1 MSANE
6 LRICQFLHL
15 TVRTDDGDRQYRF
28 QNYFVGATNSD
39 LGVSYSFAPFQV
51 QGSVS
56 NLNGDNEQIQVLFPA
71 IEYALKLVAQGS
83 GNRKSVLN
91 LKTRFVTPEGSL
103 SATGPEENYIG
114 LGATFNADT
123 IELRF
128 SSSLDAAFSGFPSRQ
143 LTEQNVG
150 VLPLD
155 SFISLR

>member
-1 MSANE
+1 MSVNE
-6 LRICQFLHL
+6 LRVCQFLDL
-15 TVRTDDGDRQYRF
+15 LVQTKEGTERYRF
-28 QNYFVGATNSD
+28 QNYFVGSNNSD
-39 LGVSYSFAPFQV
+39 LGVTYKFAPFQV

-56 NLNGDNEQIQVLFPA
+56 NLNGDNDQIQVLFPA
-71 IEYALKLVAQGS
+71 IEYALKLVAQGN
-83 GNRKSVLN
+83 GNRKSTLN
-91 LKTRFVTPEGSL
+91 LKTRFVTPEGNL
-103 SATGPEENYIG
+103 SSTGPEENYIG

-143 LTEQNVG
+143 LTEDNVG

>member
-6 LRICQFLHL
+6 LRVCQFLDL
-15 TVRTDDGDRQYRF
+15 TVQTRDEPYRY
-28 QNYFVGATNSD
+28 QNYFVGSTNSD
-39 LGVSYSFAPFQV
+39 LGVDYEFAPFQV
-51 QGSVS
+51 RGVVS
-56 NLNGDNEQIQVLFPA
+56 NLNGDNDQVQVLFPA
-71 IEYALKLVAQGS
+71 IDYALKLVAQGN
-83 GNRKSVLN
+83 GNRKSTLN
-91 LKTRFVTPEGSL
+91 IKTRFVTPEGNL
-103 SATGPEENYIG
+103 SSTGPEENYVG

-143 LTEQNVG
+143 LTEENVG